1 MGATRGQRDL
11 SRLPL
16 NTQDGTVRVVVET
29 PAGSHSK
36 YDYDPEL
43 DVFQLGDTLPRGT
56 VFPFDFGFFPSTLA
70 ADGDPLDALILSDYG
85 LAVGIIIE
93 ARLIGVIELET
104 SGGRKTVRN
113 DRLVVIP
120 DSSVLYEEI
129 ETLADLPAKLLDQ
142 VEAFF
147 ALDSAFKGKQV
158 HVLGRGGP
166 EKAKKAVE
174 AAQKTFGQETPDI
187 RPR

>member
-1 MGATRGQRDL
+1 MGATPGQRDL

-16 NTQDGTVRVVVET
+16 KTKNGALRVVVET

-36 YDYDPEL
+36 YDYDPVL
-43 DVFQLGDTLPRGT
+43 DVFELGETLPRGT

-70 ADGDPLDALILSDYG
+70 ADGDPLDALILSDHG
-85 LAVGIIIE
+85 LAVGVVIE

-104 SGGRKTVRN
+104 SEGRETVRN

-120 DSSVLYEEI
+120 LSSVLYEEV
-129 ETLADLPAKLLDQ
+129 ETLSDLPARLFDQ

-147 ALDSAFKGKQV
+147 TLDSAFKGKRV
-158 HVLGRGGP
+158 HVLSRGNP
-166 EKAKKAVE
+166 AKAHKLLVAAEKKFAGASS
-174 AAQKTFGQETPDI
+174 I
-187 RPR
+187 S